1 MDRELT
7 IIVFGILYKILTLF
21 LKNYQRNMSEEAV
34 IHTLNPDKWVDAY
47 ADYLFNYTIA
57 RVSDGEKAKDLVQ
70 ETFFAG
76 LKSMKNFE
84 GKASERTWLI
94 SILKRKIIDHYRKI
108 NSNKGKAEIRMNF
121 YQDGENEGNWIE
133 ERIPQEWGGGAD
145 ADLETKELG
154 LTLNQCIDKL
164 PEKYRM
170 VFEMKTIQGFETE
183 DICNELDITSSNLWV
198 IIHRART
205 QLRRCMEDNWFLK

>member
-1 MDRELT
+1 
-7 IIVFGILYKILTLF
+7 
-21 LKNYQRNMSEEAV
+21 MSEETK
-34 IHTLNPDKWVDAY
+34 IHTLDPDKWIDAY

-57 RVSDGEKAKDLVQ
+57 RVSDAEKAKDLVQ

-108 NSNKGKAEIRMNF
+108 NSKKGKAEVRMNF
-121 YQDGENEGNWIE
+121 YQDSEREGDWIE
-133 ERIPQEWGGGAD
+133 ERVPQEWNGGAD
-145 ADLETKELG
+145 AEMESEELG
-154 LTLNQCIDKL
+154 AALQACIQKL

-205 QLRRCMEDNWFLK
+205 QLRKCMEDNWFKK